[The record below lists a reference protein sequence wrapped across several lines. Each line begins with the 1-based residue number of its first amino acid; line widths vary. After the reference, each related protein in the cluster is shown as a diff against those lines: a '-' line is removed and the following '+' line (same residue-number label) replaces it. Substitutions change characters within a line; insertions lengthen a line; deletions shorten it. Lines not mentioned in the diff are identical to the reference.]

1 MTEERSR
8 ETYEIDDSALATEE
22 VDPETVGVPDS
33 PGGGRSE
40 PRKEVA
46 REFVIQ
52 VMLLN
57 TGLLAVALGL
67 MLLYFRWWVDM
78 GSGLIVLGLLALLEA
93 FRRYKQKA
101 PRTN

>member
-1 MTEERSR
+1 MTEDRSR
-8 ETYEIDDSALATEE
+8 ETYEIEESALATEG
-22 VDPETVGVPDS
+22 VDPESAGVPES
-33 PGGGRSE
+33 PRNGPSK

-57 TGLLAVALGL
+57 LGLLAVALGL

-78 GSGLIVLGLLALLEA
+78 GSGLIVLGLLALLGA
-93 FRRYKQKA
+93 LRRYKQK
-101 PRTN
+101 PPNSD